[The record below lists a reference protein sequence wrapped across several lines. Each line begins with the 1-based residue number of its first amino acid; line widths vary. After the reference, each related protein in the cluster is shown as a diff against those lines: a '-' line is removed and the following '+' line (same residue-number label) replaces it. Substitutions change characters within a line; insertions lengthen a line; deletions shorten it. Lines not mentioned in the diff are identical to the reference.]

1 MPSQIPETL
10 SALRQPFSRRH
21 FLAAAAAGAVTPAW
35 SRAHASWQGE
45 RDQQPSSPA
54 GNAQLAA
61 RTRGL
66 MPVPSHVQWR
76 TGVMPLTV
84 GFNVAATGAARQ
96 DDRIEAALSRLLM
109 RIARRTALNLDP
121 WLRGNPATAGLR
133 VNCQAAGP
141 HFPTLG
147 EDESYRLEIS
157 PEQAR
162 LEAPGIAGALRGL
175 ETLYQLVEAQ
185 PPGYGFPAVVIED
198 RPRFAWRGLL
208 LDVSRHF
215 QSVAEV
221 ERTLE
226 LMASCKFNVL
236 HWHLSDDQGFRVESR
251 VFPRLQELGSDGQ
264 FYTQNEIR
272 GVIERARQLGIRIL
286 PEFDM
291 PAHTQAWM
299 PGYPRLGSAP
309 GPNHIARR
317 FGYHN
322 AVFDPTRSYVY
333 RFLDR
338 FFAEMAGLFPDA
350 FLHIGGDE
358 NKGPEWRE
366 NPNIRAFM
374 RRHGITSKA
383 GLQTYFN
390 RRLNPIVRHHGKIMA
405 GWEEI
410 LNPKLPKDVV
420 VEAWLSVGALASIVR
435 HGNRGILSAGYYL
448 DLMWPAAEH
457 YAVDPIPPDSPLSPE
472 EKARVLGGEAC
483 MWGEFV
489 PPPILDSHIWPR
501 AAAIAERLW
510 SPAGVNDV
518 PDMYRRLNLTSLE
531 LEALGS
537 THRALPGILL
547 RGFAR
552 GQNPAPL
559 LTLLDVIEPMK
570 GYGQSQHTYNVFTPP
585 AFMVYAAPPES
596 AARQWLPPL
605 VQSFL
610 GRPRGAAGKAAGRR
624 LLQLFAAWERGYE
637 GYKKLLPHCPQM
649 AELEPLYLALTGLG
663 AAGGA
668 AVRSLLGQQPLPAGW
683 AAQKLT
689 ALAASK
695 PKYGD
700 VIIIIGPQMKLLL
713 DAADAGNPSGAAPVS
728 GV

>member
-1 MPSQIPETL
+1 MPSRTPTR
-10 SALRQPFSRRH
+10 SALQQPFSRRH
-21 FLAAAAAGAVTPAW
+21 FLAAAAAGAITPAW
-35 SRAHASWQGE
+35 SRAHAAWQGE
-45 RDQQPSSPA
+45 PSQPPDSTAAAASP
-54 GNAQLAA
+54 QLAA
-61 RTRGL
+61 QTRSL
-66 MPVPSHVQWR
+66 MPVPYSVQWR
-76 TGVMPLTV
+76 TGGMPLSS
-84 GFNVAATGAARQ
+84 GFYAAATGATRQ
-96 DDRIEAALSRLLM
+96 DERVEAALSRLMM

-121 WLRGNPATAGLR
+121 WRRGAPATAGLL

-141 HFPTLG
+141 HFPALG
-147 EDESYRLEIS
+147 EDENYRLEIS

-175 ETLYQLVEAQ
+175 ETLYQLIEAQ

-226 LMASCKFNVL
+226 LMACCKFNVL

-264 FYTQNEIR
+264 FYSQSEIR
-272 GVIERARQLGIRIL
+272 QVIEHARRLGIRIL

-309 GPNHIARR
+309 GPYHIART

-322 AVFDPTRSYVY
+322 AVFDPTRGYVY
-333 RFLDR
+333 HFLDR

-366 NPNIRAFM
+366 NTDIRAFM
-374 RRHGITSKA
+374 RRHGIHSKA

-390 RRLNPIVRHHGKIMA
+390 RRLNPIVRRHGKIMA

-420 VEAWLSVGALASIVR
+420 VEAWLSVGALANIVK

-448 DLMWPAAEH
+448 DLMWPAAQH
-457 YAVDPIPPDSPLSPE
+457 YAVDPIPADSPMSAE

-510 SPAGVNDV
+510 SPAGVHDV

-537 THRALPGILL
+537 THRALPGMLL

-559 LTLLDVIEPMK
+559 LTFMDVIEPIK
-570 GYGQSQHTYNVFTPP
+570 GYGHSQHTYNVFTPP
-585 AFMVYAAPPES
+585 AFMCYAAPPES

-610 GRPRGAAGKAAGRR
+610 RRPQSAAGKAAGRR
-624 LLQLFAAWERGYE
+624 LLQLFTAWDRGYE
-637 GYKKLLPHCPQM
+637 GYKKLLPHGPQM
-649 AELEPLYLALTGLG
+649 AELEPLYRALAGLG
-663 AAGGA
+663 AAGRT
-668 AVRSLLGQQPLPAGW
+668 AVRSLMGQQPLPGDW
-683 AAQKLT
+683 TAQKLA
-689 ALAASK
+689 ALAAIQ

-700 VIIIIGPQMKLLL
+700 VILIIGPQMALLL
-713 DAADAGNPSGAAPVS
+713 DAADTGKTSGSEPVS
-728 GV
+728 